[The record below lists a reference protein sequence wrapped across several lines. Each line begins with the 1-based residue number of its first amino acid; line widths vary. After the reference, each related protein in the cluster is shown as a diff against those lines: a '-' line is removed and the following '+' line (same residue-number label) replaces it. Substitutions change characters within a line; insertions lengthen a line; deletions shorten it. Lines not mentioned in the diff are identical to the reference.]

1 MPGHRVG
8 EMTNCLNLQ
17 EKNQTLFH
25 FRSFFVV
32 LIILMMGCLTFFFKI
47 WVKGFSGF
55 YNGKT
60 LADQFIEESQADDLF
75 GLPFLPKSQM

>member
-1 MPGHRVG
+1 
-8 EMTNCLNLQ
+8 
-17 EKNQTLFH
+17 
-25 FRSFFVV
+25 
-32 LIILMMGCLTFFFKI
+32 MMGCLTFFFKI